1 VGLSPGRID
10 VHHVHL
16 LKPEAERQT
25 FCWRC
30 RHRSPLAFPPGSAM
44 TIPNIITIARLICVP
59 VIIYAMLLG
68 ALDVAFLL
76 FLAAGI
82 SDGVDGFIARRYNQ
96 RSKLGAYIDP
106 VADKLLLVSTFIM
119 LGFIEALPLW
129 LIITV
134 VSRDVLIIAAVVL
147 SSLTHNPVEM
157 KPIFVSKANTAMQV
171 VLLVVVLAQLSLGVA
186 FGPLVDILILV
197 VALLTVLSG
206 AAYLRTWLAHM
217 AKASD
222 DA

>member
-1 VGLSPGRID
+1 
-10 VHHVHL
+10 
-16 LKPEAERQT
+16 
-25 FCWRC
+25 
-30 RHRSPLAFPPGSAM
+30 M

-59 VIIYAMLLG
+59 VVIYAMLLG
-68 ALDVAFLL
+68 AIDIAFLL

-82 SDGVDGFIARRYNQ
+82 SDGVDGFIARRYNM

-134 VSRDVLIIAAVVL
+134 VSRDVLIVSAVIL
-147 SSLTHNPVEM
+147 SSLTRNPVEV

-171 VLLVVVLAQLSLGVA
+171 VLLVVVLAELSFDVT
-186 FGPLVDILILV
+186 FGPLGDILIFI
-197 VALLTVLSG
+197 VAALTVLSA
-206 AAYLRTWLAHM
+206 AAYLRTWLIHM
-217 AKASD
+217 ANANE

>member
-1 VGLSPGRID
+1 
-10 VHHVHL
+10 
-16 LKPEAERQT
+16 
-25 FCWRC
+25 
-30 RHRSPLAFPPGSAM
+30 M

-217 AKASD
+217 AKASG